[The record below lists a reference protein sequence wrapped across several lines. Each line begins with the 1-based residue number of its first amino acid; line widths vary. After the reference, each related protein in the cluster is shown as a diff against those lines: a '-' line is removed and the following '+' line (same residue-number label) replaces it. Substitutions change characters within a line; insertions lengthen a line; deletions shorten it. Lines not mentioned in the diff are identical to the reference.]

1 MLCVRFR
8 VFTHSQSITGSGNR
22 ARLTLLARQCVA
34 PATMRTRIKPRL
46 SNTRLGDTAKS
57 ARLGAGLAYY
67 AMQHTNNNL
76 PLQNLCFARVKVAH
90 PSRECATSR
99 TAGSVSSESKG
110 ILHTVATVLDRQDP
124 QK

>member
-8 VFTHSQSITGSGNR
+8 VFTHSQSITGSENR

-67 AMQHTNNNL
+67 AMQHTNNNYSSAS
-76 PLQNLCFARVKVAH
+76 LQNRL
-90 PSRECATSR
+90 SN
-99 TAGSVSSESKG
+99 SVDNRRRR
-110 ILHTVATVLDRQDP
+110 IF
-124 QK
+124 